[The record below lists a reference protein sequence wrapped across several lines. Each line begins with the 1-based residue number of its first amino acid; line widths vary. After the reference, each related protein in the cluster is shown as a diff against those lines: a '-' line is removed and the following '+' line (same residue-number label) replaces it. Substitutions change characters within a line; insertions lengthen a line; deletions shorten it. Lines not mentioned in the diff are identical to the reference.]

1 MNDKIKDIVES
12 VLKYNPS
19 ARDNDFG
26 LVMRVYIKMGFA
38 KKTTKGILIGFIN
51 IEDAPSFETIT
62 RIRREIQNT
71 EHRFKATEEVEER
84 REKHR
89 EEVHSKYSQRDRYEP
104 MMANGWMS

>member
-1 MNDKIKDIVES
+1 MNDKIKDVVEQ
-12 VLKYNPS
+12 VLKYNPD
-19 ARDNDFG
+19 ARNNDFG

-89 EEVHSKYSQRDRYEP
+89 QEVHSKYFWKNRNEP
-104 MMANGWMS
+104 VANGWMS